1 MSELGGDELG
11 QFGDQLAT
19 FTGKLKEFNAANV
32 KGAKGLG
39 GIKVALVAAAAVGGF
54 KFGQW
59 LVGATKLNED
69 FNESLKES
77 EKIVAQAVASRA
89 NLRSQNQFE
98 LSLVK
103 NPDAQRAQ
111 LEKLI
116 ESAKT
121 NMKGA
126 GSAARAANKDF
137 EEWNTTFRSWTGN
150 KILALNKKLAEDA
163 AKKTAEYKKE
173 WTDLRVQLTRFNQS
187 ESVRLAEERAAV
199 ENQRRASVKEFIA
212 DLREQAN
219 TIALT
224 NEQLEIY
231 KLRQLGATE
240 AQIRAAKAEQF
251 VRAAR
256 KPRDEEKSTTPV
268 DKGKSLIDGLRQQ
281 LVALRDGADAA
292 AELKDRMN
300 GVGIQARRQASELR
314 GQINAIKE
322 RNKLEAE
329 AKKLIEGQ
337 RSAGQKF
344 AVEFKK
350 LMRLKGAELINPR
363 QFAKAAT
370 ELKKQLKLDIKSKGG
385 QAAGGPGQLQAREDR
400 FLTRGRGTD
409 KFAQQLDVSKK
420 ANQIMSRVFEAI
432 GDSNGYLSRLLD
444 KEPAA
449 EKVVG

>member
-1 MSELGGDELG
+1 MCIRDS
-11 QFGDQLAT
+11 
-19 FTGKLKEFNAANV
+19 
-32 KGAKGLG
+32 
-39 GIKVALVAAAAVGGF
+39 
-54 KFGQW
+54 
-59 LVGATKLNED
+59 
-69 FNESLKES
+69 
-77 EKIVAQAVASRA
+77 
-89 NLRSQNQFE
+89 
-98 LSLVK
+98 
-103 NPDAQRAQ
+103 
-111 LEKLI
+111 
-116 ESAKT
+116 
-121 NMKGA
+121 
-126 GSAARAANKDF
+126 
-137 EEWNTTFRSWTGN
+137 
-150 KILALNKKLAEDA
+150 
-163 AKKTAEYKKE
+163 
-173 WTDLRVQLTRFNQS
+173 NQS

-292 AELKDRMN
+292 AELKDKMN

-420 ANQIMSRVFEAI
+420 ANQITSRVFEAI